1 MIDLKGIELI
11 AFGGSAGGIKALL
24 EVLKPL
30 PKDFPIPIVVV
41 LHRLKN
47 VPSTLQSVFQHH
59 TLLQVKEADEK
70 ETIQPRCAYIA
81 PANYH
86 LLIEKD
92 KTFALDYSE
101 VVKYSRPSIDIT
113 FECVANIYG
122 KKALGILL
130 SGANSDGAYG
140 LLLMKQ
146 KGAKCYVQD
155 PKTAEVSTMP
165 QSALDNGAAHEVI
178 ALNRIGL
185 FIKQAALKAIKTNG

>member
-1 MIDLKGIELI
+1 MIDLTGIELI
-11 AFGGSAGGIKALL
+11 VIGGSAGGIKAIT

-30 PKDFPIPIVVV
+30 PKDFPVPIVIV

-47 VPSTLQSVFQHH
+47 VPSTLQSVIQYH
-59 TLLQVKEADEK
+59 TLLLVKEADEK
-70 ETIQPRCAYIA
+70 ETIKPRCAYIA

-113 FECVANIYG
+113 FECVANVYG
-122 KKALGILL
+122 NKALGILL
-130 SGANSDGAYG
+130 TGANSDGASG
-140 LLLMKQ
+140 LLLMKL
-146 KGAKCYVQD
+146 KGAKCYAQD
-155 PKTAEVSTMP
+155 PKSAEVSTMP
-165 QSALDNGAAHEVI
+165 QSAIDIGATDELI

-185 FIKQAALKAIKTNG
+185 LLKQAALKIS